1 MIVCALLLGESK
13 RVCIL
18 HPERRHIRTA
28 VPQPKGEGVFERRAI
43 RTVYALRCYL
53 VWG

>member
-13 RVCIL
+13 RVCTL
-18 HPERRHIRTA
+18 HRVRRHIRPT
-28 VPQPKGEGVFERRAI
+28 VPQSKRKGVFERRAI
-43 RTVYALRCYL
+43 RTVYALRCHL